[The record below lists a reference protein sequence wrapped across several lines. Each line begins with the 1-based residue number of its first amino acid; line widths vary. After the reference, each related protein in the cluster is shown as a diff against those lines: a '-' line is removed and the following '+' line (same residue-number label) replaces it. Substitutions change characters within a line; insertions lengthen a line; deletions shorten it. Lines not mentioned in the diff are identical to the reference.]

1 MKTEQELKDKCT
13 PEFIKWMCE
22 YAEGFEFIKDS
33 SWAGGYYITTKET
46 DYYQWSYNS
55 LESDDIVF
63 PLLIH
68 RAVEGWNKTNDL
80 KIRIF
85 DEEIH
90 TKKRLDHFAI
100 GFYQFKNYQPQ
111 SLTQAE
117 CTMLHCLLDVFKKQ
131 EERDE

>member
-1 MKTEQELKDKCT
+1 MITEQELKEKCT
-13 PEFIKWMCE
+13 PEDIKWMVE
-22 YAEGFEFIKDS
+22 LAEGFEYKNDHVWFGLWYAHINDIKYEQLLFS
-33 SWAGGYYITTKET
+33 
-46 DYYQWSYNS
+46 
-55 LESDDIVF
+55 
-63 PLLIH
+63 LLIH

-100 GFYQFKNYQPQ
+100 GFYQFKNYQSQ

-117 CTMLHCLLDVFKKQ
+117 CAMLHCLLDVF
-131 EERDE
+131 ETGGER